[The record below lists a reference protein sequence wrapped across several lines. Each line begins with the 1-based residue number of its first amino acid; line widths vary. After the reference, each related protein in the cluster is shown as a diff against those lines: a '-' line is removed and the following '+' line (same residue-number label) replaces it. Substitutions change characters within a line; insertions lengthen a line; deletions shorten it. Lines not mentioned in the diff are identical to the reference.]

1 MASKIFYRNS
11 FEYILTIPEEKCN
24 RLIKDDCF
32 YNAIK
37 KYKEIH
43 YLQLNKNFIH
53 TSNNNLNNIN
63 NIIMYKHKPE
73 YNFSRYSRKRV
84 AHDTLYTSLKK
95 QKR

>member
-1 MASKIFYRNS
+1 MLNDDCISCIFKQIDSFENHVNLSMASKIFYRNS

-43 YLQLNKNFIH
+43 YLQLKKNFIH

-63 NIIMYKHKPE
+63 NIIMYKHKP
-73 YNFSRYSRKRV
+73 
-84 AHDTLYTSLKK
+84 
-95 QKR
+95 